1 MKKQPLPEE
10 MGTYFLAAMSCPARR
25 ARPLAP
31 AMPQATAS
39 SPTMHRAAAIR
50 GAVPLNT
57 VISQPPER
65 PSSWNDEEFSPFLVG
80 QSPYWKHGAT
90 SPESWSPK
98 PEESMQPAQ
107 HTRT

>member
-57 VISQPPER
+57 
-65 PSSWNDEEFSPFLVG
+65 
-80 QSPYWKHGAT
+80 QSFHSRQGVQAPGMMRSLALFW
-90 SPESWSPK
+90 
-98 PEESMQPAQ
+98 
-107 HTRT
+107 